1 MKKGA
6 LVTFQVTCRAYIE
19 PEYVDEFLNIGLESN
34 RIKYI
39 LEDEEIWGLMDQ
51 GEILSIEYE

>member
-39 LEDEEIWGLMDQ
+39 LEDEEVWNLIDQ

>member
-6 LVTFQVTCRAYIE
+6 LITFQVTCRAYIE

>member
-6 LVTFQVTCRAYIE
+6 LVTFQIECRTYIE

>member
-6 LVTFQVTCRAYIE
+6 LITFQIECRAYLE
-19 PEYVDEFLNIGLESN
+19 PEYIDEFLNIGLESN

-39 LEDEEIWGLMDQ
+39 LEVEDAYCIMDD
-51 GEILSIEYE
+51 GRILSIEYE

>member
-6 LVTFQVTCRAYIE
+6 LVTFQIECRTYIE

-39 LEDEEIWGLMDQ
+39 LEDEEICGLMDQ

>member
-6 LVTFQVTCRAYIE
+6 LVTFQIECRTYIE

-39 LEDEEIWGLMDQ
+39 LEVEDAYNLIDDGR
-51 GEILSIEYE
+51 ILSIDYE

>member
-6 LVTFQVTCRAYIE
+6 LITFQIKCSAYIE
-19 PEYVDEFLNIGLESN
+19 PEYVDEFLNIGLEST

>member
-6 LVTFQVTCRAYIE
+6 LVTFQIECRAYIE

-34 RIKYI
+34 KIKYI